1 MKSWTLYRLAGW
13 AGLIGGLLLLVA
25 AARRGGLLPEN
36 GFTHAIAPPASALEL
51 FTLTAL
57 YLRQR
62 TRTGPLGLV
71 GYVINL
77 LGLAGLFAV
86 EFLTH
91 AVFPYLDPA
100 TRDALLAG
108 PTRGYL
114 LTVAVLFLTGV
125 LLFGLASLR
134 ARILPVPAVALYVL
148 GFAPAALRGIVP
160 EAVYLTGL
168 CVGGLGILW
177 LSLVLVRT
185 ERSHDADDRPLGA
198 ELQRSI

>member
-1 MKSWTLYRLAGW
+1 MSAQRLYRLAGW
-13 AGLIGGLLLLVA
+13 AGLVGTVLILVA

-62 TRTGPLGLV
+62 ERSGIAGLA
-71 GYVINL
+71 GYVLNQ

-86 EFLTH
+86 EFVTH
-91 AVFPYLDPA
+91 AIFPYLDGT

-114 LTVAVLFLTGV
+114 LTVAAVFLLGV
-125 LLFGLASLR
+125 LLFGFASLR
-134 ARILPVPAVALYVL
+134 ARVLPGPAVALYML

-168 CVGGLGILW
+168 CVGAVGVGL
-177 LSLVLVRT
+177 LSVALLPPAH
-185 ERSHDADDRPLGA
+185 RSSPPTDR
-198 ELQRSI
+198 